1 MYPRLRA
8 VGRALALGELGHVL
22 FAGGA
27 ALLLLGCSGSDSGA
41 SEAGIS
47 ATGDAFSFELPGTPY
62 GRIADGALHVLE
74 QPDVHA
80 VTAAD
85 GHFQIKGLAPGEDA
99 TFVLVASGFPEAQTR
114 TFPALEAALE
124 RVTFQ
129 VPNDALLEAL
139 AGVLQITPDPT
150 RCQMVTTI
158 TRVGKS
164 IYDAGAHGEAGAT
177 VAVEPPL
184 PAENGPV
191 YFNSN
196 VIPDRTL
203 TESSDDGGVVFV
215 NVPPGEYT
223 LTASKLG
230 VNFETVRMQCRANV
244 LVNASPPYGLQALP

>member
-1 MYPRLRA
+1 MDSKRCSL
-8 VGRALALGELGHVL
+8 GRAFEVGHLL
-22 FAGGA
+22 FAGA
-27 ALLLLGCSGSDSGA
+27 TALLLSGCGGSDSDT
-41 SEAGIS
+41 SEGGMT

-74 QPDVHA
+74 QPEVQA

-85 GHFQIKGLAPGEDA
+85 GHFEIHGLAPGKDA

-114 TFPALEAALE
+114 TFQALYAALE

-129 VPNDALLEAL
+129 VPNDALLQGL
-139 AGVLQITPDPT
+139 ADVLQITPDPT
-150 RCQMVTTI
+150 RCQLVTTV

-164 IYDAGAHGEAGAT
+164 IYDPGAHGEAGAT
-177 VAVEPPL
+177 VSIDPPVS
-184 PAENGPV
+184 AESGPV

-196 VIPDRTL
+196 VIPDRSL

-223 LTASKLG
+223 LTAAKAGLK
-230 VNFETVRMQCRANV
+230 FETVRMQCRPNV